1 VTLDITAMVW
11 VITLSLVVGLFAL
24 DLGTAIR
31 RPHVPGFRESVIWS
45 LFYIGVAIAF
55 GAVFWLW
62 AGSEFGTQFYAGYI
76 VEKTLSVDN
85 LFVFVIIM
93 SAFAVPPKFQQKLLI
108 LGIAIALVL
117 RAIFIAVGAALL
129 AYFAFMF
136 LLFGLLL
143 VYTGIALYRHRDEDP
158 DVSDNLLVRGA
169 KKVLRTS
176 DDYYEGHFFIRAKGK
191 LVATPLFIALIAL
204 GTTDLL
210 FALDSI
216 PAVFGVTSE
225 PYIVFVANAFA
236 LLGLRALFFLVKG
249 LLDRLVYLSTGLS
262 MILVFIGVKLILH
275 WAHSIWPRVPEVS
288 TAFSLGFIVVVLV
301 VTTIVSV
308 IAVRRNPELTAHAGS
323 VRGHENKPSDTEK
336 PPDS

>member
-1 VTLDITAMVW
+1 MTLDITGTVW
-11 VITLSLVVGLFAL
+11 VITLALIAGLFAL

-31 RPHVPGFRESVIWS
+31 RPHVPGFRESVVWT

-93 SAFAVPPKFQQKLLI
+93 SAFAVPPKYQQKLLI
-108 LGIAIALVL
+108 LGIALALIL

-158 DVSDNLLVRGA
+158 DVSDNLLVKGA
-169 KKVLRTS
+169 KKVLTTS
-176 DDYYEGHFFIRAKGK
+176 DTYHEGHFFVRLKGK
-191 LVATPLFIALIAL
+191 VVATPLFIALIAI
-204 GTTDLL
+204 GDNRS
-210 FALDSI
+210 A
-216 PAVFGVTSE
+216 
-225 PYIVFVANAFA
+225 
-236 LLGLRALFFLVKG
+236 LRAGFDPGRIRGDFRAIHRVRRQCLRAAGPSCVVLPRQRTPGPTGVLVNG
-249 LLDRLVYLSTGLS
+249 
-262 MILVFIGVKLILH
+262 IGADSGLH
-275 WAHSIWPRVPEVS
+275 WGQARLALGAWHLAGRPRGIHRVLAAVH
-288 TAFSLGFIVVVLV
+288 LGGPC
-301 VTTIVSV
+301 
-308 IAVRRNPELTAHAGS
+308 RNHGRKCDCRAT
-323 VRGHENKPSDTEK
+323 
-336 PPDS
+336 